1 MDAPDAAKQQV
12 SGFADSVK
20 GAKTL
25 SFIAQFPVGIG
36 LKLAEQ
42 GQDQNYDEDKTDN
55 SRRTVAPRPAM
66 APRWKSTD

>member
-1 MDAPDAAKQQV
+1 MRQMPPSNKSAASRLV
-12 SGFADSVK
+12 SKA
-20 GAKTL
+20 AKTL

-42 GQDQNYDEDKTDN
+42 GQDQNYDEDETDN